1 MACRWSSEGRGQKL
15 NEIRTGHYSGGV
27 SSAEEVERHRQYWFA
42 CRGGGAVQERNRTEL
57 AESSG
62 PASHQVTHRD

>member
-15 NEIRTGHYSGGV
+15 NEIRSGHYSGGV

-42 CRGGGAVQERNRTEL
+42 CRGEAQCRSETEQNWRNPVALQAIR
-57 AESSG
+57 
-62 PASHQVTHRD
+62 